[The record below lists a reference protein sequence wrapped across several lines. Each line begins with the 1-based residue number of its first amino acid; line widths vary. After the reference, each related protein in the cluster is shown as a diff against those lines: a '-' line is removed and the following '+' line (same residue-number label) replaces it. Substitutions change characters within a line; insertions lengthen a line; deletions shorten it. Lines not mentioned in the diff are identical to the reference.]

1 MWLRGVLRPSSRAFR
16 LRPFLGVFF
25 LDENMLGL
33 SALEQDFEKL
43 IMQREKR
50 QGDLDLEVGKNNEIQ
65 SRTNTPRDY
74 VYKNN

>member
-43 IMQREKR
+43 FMQIEEEKR
-50 QGDLDLEVGKNNEIQ
+50 LVQ
-65 SRTNTPRDY
+65 
-74 VYKNN
+74 